1 MEKKEIKNRI
11 FEILNNRFK
20 IRFSVAELPQYSLL
34 DPRIGLLPRDLLML
48 FFEVQKE
55 FQISFE
61 EKDIMEKRFDYL
73 DTMIDII
80 AEKLEHVK

>member
-1 MEKKEIKNRI
+1 MKKTEIKNKI
-11 FEILNNRFK
+11 YEILNDKMK
-20 IRFSVAELPQYSLL
+20 IRFSVEELPQYSLL
-34 DPRIGLLPRDLLML
+34 DPRIGLMPRDLLML
-48 FFEVQKE
+48 FFELQKE

-80 AEKLEHVK
+80 AEKLEKAY